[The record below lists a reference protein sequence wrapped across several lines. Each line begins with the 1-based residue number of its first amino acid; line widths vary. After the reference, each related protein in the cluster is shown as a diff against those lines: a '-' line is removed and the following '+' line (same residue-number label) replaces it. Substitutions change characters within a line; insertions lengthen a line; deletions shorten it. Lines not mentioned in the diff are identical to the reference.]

1 MASSVGAEVLINL
14 LSPEDFFLF
23 KGAKEERNSSM
34 KIKSKIEKEREID
47 LKMAKKRESEGFE
60 KKNGEED
67 EVGRDLKS
75 KKVWVSLRRIEWSGF
90 EIFMKKF
97 EEI

>member
-1 MASSVGAEVLINL
+1 MRVL
-14 LSPEDFFLF
+14 
-23 KGAKEERNSSM
+23 
-34 KIKSKIEKEREID
+34 
-47 LKMAKKRESEGFE
+47 

-75 KKVWVSLRRIEWSGF
+75 KKVWVSLRRIEWREF
-90 EIFMKKF
+90 EIFMKEF